1 MKKIFCIILAGAV
14 SACSFLSSEPEE
26 VYVEPDYN
34 YIADHVIV
42 VDKSSRHVVYEYTDI
57 RVDEIAPVAAIYC
70 ANRGGRQASL
80 YDITLRPDHRRRA
93 TFVCEEPSDY

>member
-1 MKKIFCIILAGAV
+1 MKKFFCLILSCAL
-14 SACSFLSSEPEE
+14 SACSFLFSDSDG

-42 VDKSSRHVVYEYTDI
+42 VDKSSHHVVYEYADI
-57 RVDEIAPVAAIYC
+57 RVDEIAPVAAVYC

-93 TFVCEEPSDY
+93 TFVCEEPSVY